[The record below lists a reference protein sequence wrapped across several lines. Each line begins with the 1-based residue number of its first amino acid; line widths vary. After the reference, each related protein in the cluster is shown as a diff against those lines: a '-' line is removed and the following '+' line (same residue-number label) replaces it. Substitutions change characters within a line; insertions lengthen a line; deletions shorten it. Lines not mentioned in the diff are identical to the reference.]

1 MLAFGAGDVLFTAAA
16 LEAQACFALRAAE
29 ILVGLYAL
37 EPRKNWRISVCACP
51 VLSMNWAIF
60 LLPLGDVAA
69 QHPPQSIHI
78 AQHGQ
83 ETRQRQAEKRKQTEN
98 DSGDER
104 CEAEIIRAVA
114 PCIQFARAFCIFE
127 KKDIGDF
134 LLCFRS

>member
-1 MLAFGAGDVLFTAAA
+1 MLAFGAGDVLFAAAA

-29 ILVGLYAL
+29 ILVGLYAP
-37 EPRKNWRISVCACP
+37 EPQEKLPDFRLRVSRLVHE
-51 VLSMNWAIF
+51 LAIF

-69 QHPPQSIHI
+69 QHPPQGIYI

-83 ETRQRQAEKRKQTEN
+83 ETRQRQAEQRKQTEN

-114 PCIQFARAFCIFE
+114 PLHPVREGVLHLRE
-127 KKDIGDF
+127 KGH
-134 LLCFRS
+134 R